1 MEHRGADREQ
11 PQDDLGALLDRTP
24 EGASIA
30 APARPVAEV
39 KPPSM
44 RPRELRRERNRL
56 EQTRERALRDL
67 GGLVVEMAKRERMR
81 VDLLAD
87 RAAIILGLSDQL
99 GALDDAL
106 GPLPDESADA
116 GRTET
121 PDAS

>member
-11 PQDDLGALLDRTP
+11 LHDELGALLDRAP
-24 EGASIA
+24 EGALVP

-44 RPRELRRERNRL
+44 RPRELRRERQRL
-56 EQTRERALRDL
+56 EQARERALREL

-87 RAAIILGLSDQL
+87 RAAIVLGLSDQL

-106 GPLPDESADA
+106 GPLSDDHGEAA
-116 GRTET
+116 RAEA
-121 PDAS
+121 PDAP